1 VNPFPLRIFALI
13 PLAFFGIFGVF
24 ALSRAIVL
32 AHTDLA
38 LALVFAAIAL
48 LSTLGYPALIDVE
61 RRFLPPPPPQ
71 APRLP
76 MKVYDAFFLG
86 GGLFETWRLAPQIDP
101 ILSMGIALLLWIIA
115 AAAARNRAAELE
127 GTLPNQK
134 S

>member
-38 LALVFAAIAL
+38 MALVFAAIAL
-48 LSTLGYPALIDVE
+48 LSTLGYPATIDVE
-61 RRFLPPPPPQ
+61 HRFLPLAPQ
-71 APRLP
+71 EQRLP
-76 MKVYDAFFLG
+76 LKVYDLFFLG
-86 GGLFETWRLAPQIDP
+86 GGLFETWRLSPQIDP

-127 GTLPNQK
+127 GTLPKQK